1 MAIYITAVHIDTPG
15 IQQFAEHF
23 MTIMP
28 YERRQAVKS
37 IRQPKAALQSV
48 MGQAL
53 LADCLSTKYDLVY
66 RKLQFSKGPHGKPM
80 LSGHPDIHFNISHSD
95 GWVVCAAGCAKVGI
109 DIEKIHHLK
118 ADIAKKCL
126 SPREQADLAAADDPE
141 SYLFRLWVLKE
152 CYCKY
157 TGEGLFMPFKSASFD
172 IAEDS
177 QIHCGAAPRLLF
189 KEYDI
194 DPLYK
199 MAACSAAGLPK
210 DVHIVSLPEICA
222 SLRLSEPAI

>member
-1 MAIYITAVHIDTPG
+1 MMRTRKGHPVYPLTVAQKFHLYYKDTCP
-15 IQQFAEHF
+15 
-23 MTIMP
+23 
-28 YERRQAVKS
+28 VKS
-37 IRQPKAALQSV
+37 V
-48 MGQAL
+48 
-53 LADCLSTKYDLVY
+53 V
-66 RKLQFSKGPHGKPM
+66 
-80 LSGHPDIHFNISHSD
+80 NIGTSLTI
-95 GWVVCAAGCAKVGI
+95 GV

-126 SPREQADLAAADDPE
+126 SPKEQADLAAADDPE

-177 QIHCGAAPRLLF
+177 QIHCGAAPRLSF

-222 SLRLSEPAI
+222 RLRLSEPAI

>member
-1 MAIYITAVHIDTPG
+1 MAIYITAIHIGAPG

-28 YERRQAVKS
+28 YDRLQAVKS

-53 LADCLSTKYDLVY
+53 LADCLTAKYGLVY
-66 RKLQFSKGPHGKPM
+66 RELQFSKGPHGKPM

-95 GWVVCAAGCAKVGI
+95 GWVVCAAGCVKVGI
-109 DIEKIHHLK
+109 DIEKIHPLK
-118 ADIAKKCL
+118 ADITKKCL
-126 SPREQADLAAADDPE
+126 SPKEQADLAAADDPA

-157 TGEGLFMPFKSASFD
+157 TGDGLFMPFKSASFD
-172 IAEDS
+172 IAEDGQPRCS
-177 QIHCGAAPRLLF
+177 ANPRLLF
-189 KEYDI
+189 KEYAI

-199 MAACSAAGLPK
+199 MAACSEAGLPK

-222 SLRLSEPAI
+222 RLNLCGPAI